1 MTEETPSS
9 PAGTPGPNASAPTA
23 NTPDPPVQA
32 QAPIPFNIGEEFGT
46 SRKNLP
52 PVGIVLIT
60 VGTIVV
66 VAAIAAFVMRPKSS
80 AVGSIDDV
88 TVVEIPDQNAV
99 MVAINLTIQ
108 NQGKGSFKIHN
119 VKADLDTNG
128 GQFSDGPASAVDF
141 ARYFQ
146 ALPALKQH
154 ALAPFNI
161 DKQIPAGGESKSTI
175 IVSFPVTVDAFNA
188 RKSLTVTVTPYGE
201 TVPLVMKK

>member
-9 PAGTPGPNASAPTA
+9 PAANPPGPDAPTPASA
-23 NTPDPPVQA
+23 TPPSIQA
-32 QAPIPFNIGEEFGT
+32 QAPISFNIGEEFGT

-60 VGTIVV
+60 VGAIVL
-66 VAAIAAFVMRPKSS
+66 VAAIAAFVLRPKSP

-99 MVAINLTIQ
+99 MVAINLTIH
-108 NQGKGSFKIHN
+108 NLGKGSFKIHS
-119 VKADLDTNG
+119 VKADLDTAG
-128 GQFSDGPASAVDF
+128 GPFSDVPASAVDF

-161 DKQIPAGGESKSTI
+161 DKQIPAGDESKSTI

-188 RKSLTVTVTPYGE
+188 RKSLTVTITPYGE